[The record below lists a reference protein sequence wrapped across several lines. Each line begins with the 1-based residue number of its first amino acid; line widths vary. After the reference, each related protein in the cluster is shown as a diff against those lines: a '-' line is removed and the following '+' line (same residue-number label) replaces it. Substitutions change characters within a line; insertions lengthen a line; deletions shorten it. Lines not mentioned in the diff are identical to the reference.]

1 MKNYSKLAVLIFTIV
16 SVLTCDYIPVLAYTS
31 MVEAHDANNDQE
43 TIESYNV
50 SYQMDGENVI
60 EITVAVSSDGTA
72 TCINRT
78 ITPEGSDILEI
89 IEDGKITET
98 CIAQNN
104 NYEEFYK
111 IANHLPFQTVN
122 SGHMCNG
129 RGTDMTGSQYAH
141 VYVGSSSTTF
151 QNNEMAAIISSTVSY
166 LASRL
171 MNRLGITSQAAH
183 YFATVI
189 LGLITYT
196 YPHHMTVSKWLYE
209 VRTSYDNTYLMHCYH
224 VFTYLYDSY
233 GIMISNNTDY
243 YQVIGG

>member
-1 MKNYSKLAVLIFTIV
+1 MKRFAKYVILIFTVV
-16 SVLTCDYIPVLAYTS
+16 SVLTCDYVPVFADETP
-31 MVEAHDANNDQE
+31 VEDHAAGNYQE
-43 TIESYNV
+43 AIESYNV
-50 SYQMDGENVI
+50 SYVMDGENVI
-60 EITVAVSSDGTA
+60 EMTVVVSVDGTT
-72 TCINRT
+72 TCFKRT
-78 ITPEGSDILEI
+78 ITPEGIDLIEI
-89 IEDGKITET
+89 SEDGKITET
-98 CIAQNN
+98 CIADNN

-111 IANHLPFQTVN
+111 IANKLPFQTDYTSHV
-122 SGHMCNG
+122 CNN
-129 RGTDMTGSQYAH
+129 RGSDMTGSQYIH

-151 QNNEMAAIISSTVSY
+151 QNNEMAVIIGSTVSY

-171 MNRLGITSQAAH
+171 MTRLGITSQAAQ

-189 LGLITYT
+189 LGLIAST